1 MLHKLDKFHET
12 RLGLG
17 LFALLGLVVAYV
29 AMSWA
34 IDSGS
39 WFDYILA
46 LVAIIVFLQ
55 NGIKLIRSLRYGQ
68 RRGRKTR

>member
-12 RLGLG
+12 RIGLG

-39 WFDYILA
+39 WLDYILT

-55 NGIKLIRSLRYGQ
+55 NGTKLIRSFVYGQ

>member
-12 RLGLG
+12 RIGLG
-17 LFALLGLVVAYV
+17 LFALLGLAVAYI

-55 NGIKLIRSLRYGQ
+55 NGLKLIKVM
-68 RRGRKTR
+68 RRRKRR